1 MTSPCHGGVITLLRE
16 FSAATLALLLVGSG
30 ALAQLRP
37 KIWDMTFGTPVAD
50 LPDEEFVDPACGTNG
65 GPPGQ
70 RLAGL
75 DEFEKCRAEATGLR
89 EVWFRYDDEEE
100 YIARAVRNP
109 DAVARANTMVMLG
122 QPIMLSLLAD
132 RAGRLQ
138 AYRIF
143 TDPRADP
150 DLRKDAYLIGNAFK
164 ARYGSDGWDC
174 MDEPPAV
181 GETAFEGIFI
191 KQRCRKLAQGH
202 QVTIES
208 RHYYKP
214 GQAMVDP
221 NSGVSTVNQF
231 ESSARIEVVAI
242 EALQR

>member
-1 MTSPCHGGVITLLRE
+1 V
-16 FSAATLALLLVGSG
+16 AAHDSKLVALAVLALLLVGQD
-30 ALAQLRP
+30 ALAQSRP
-37 KIWDMTFGTPVAD
+37 KIWDVKFGTAVAD

-65 GPPGQ
+65 GPPGL
-70 RLAGL
+70 RLAGFE
-75 DEFEKCRAEATGLR
+75 EFEKCRAEPTGLR

-100 YIARAVRNP
+100 YLARAVRNP
-109 DAVARANTMVMLG
+109 EAVARANTMVMLG

-132 RAGRLQ
+132 RGGRMQ
-138 AYRIF
+138 GYRIF
-143 TDPRADP
+143 TDPRADH

-174 MDEPPAV
+174 KDEQPAA

-191 KQRCRKLAQGH
+191 KQHCRKLAEGH

-214 GQAMVDP
+214 GQAMLDP

-231 ESSARIEVVAI
+231 ESSARIEVVEI
-242 EALQR
+242 DALAR